1 MSDVKPA
8 RPRTKP
14 AEERRDELLDSAQR
28 LFLAQGVGATTIEQ
42 ITSGADVAKGT
53 FYLYFKS
60 KEDLRSALGERFG
73 LHHLAHVRAV
83 AEQQPAGDWRG
94 KLAAWAG
101 ASVAFYLDSI
111 RLHDVL
117 FYEGRSP
124 TREGLVENAVID
136 YLVELLQGGL
146 TDRAWTM
153 DDPRSAAVFLFSGIH
168 GVVDDAYSKEERVDR
183 DRLVQRAER
192 LCLGTVGPGP
202 DETTIEGPSP
212 RNTT

>member
-73 LHHLAHVRAV
+73 LHHLAHVKLAV
-83 AEQQPAGDWRG
+83 NQQPTQDWRG
-94 KLAAWAG
+94 RLAAWIA
-101 ASVAFYLDSI
+101 ASVAFYLDSLQ
-111 RLHDVL
+111 LHDVL

-136 YLVELLQGGL
+136 YLVEILQGGL
-146 TDRAWTM
+146 TDRTWTIE
-153 DDPRSAAVFLFSGIH
+153 DPRATAVFLFSGIH
-168 GVVDDAYSKEERVDR
+168 GAVDDAYTKETHVNRA
-183 DRLVQRAER
+183 RLVQRLEG
-192 LCLGTVGPGP
+192 LCLDAVGL
-202 DETTIEGPSP
+202 
-212 RNTT
+212 